1 MSNRD
6 PGANLPS
13 PPVGEGGASQSEATG
28 EGFAP
33 QTPNHR
39 PVAKRIRKFAK
50 TMRHEP
56 TDAETAMWRLLRG
69 RRLATFKF
77 RPQVPFQNYILDF
90 ACFDQRFIIEIDGS
104 QHADSDRDTT
114 REAAL
119 IAEGFRIA
127 RYWNND
133 VLQRPT
139 SVLEDILSKLA
150 ER

>member
-1 MSNRD
+1 
-6 PGANLPS
+6 
-13 PPVGEGGASQSEATG
+13 VGEGGASQSEAAG

-50 TMRHEP
+50 AMRRGP
-56 TDAETAMWRLLRG
+56 TDAEAAMWRLLRD
-69 RRLATFKF
+69 RRLSRFKF
-77 RPQVPFQNYILDF
+77 RRQVPFRNYILDF
-90 ACFDQRFIIEIDGS
+90 ACFDQRLIVEIDGS
-104 QHADSDRDTT
+104 QHADSERDTT

-119 IAEGFRIA
+119 VAEGFRIA

-139 SVLEDILSKLA
+139 SVLEDILSQLA